1 MLKAETRTLG
11 SRTWLVAIDM
21 VEIETNTTVLPDEF
35 IAHRLGMIPLVSTA
49 CDEAMRYTRVSTTS
63 FLPLSLANVIPTLFP
78 LDTRTAHARFDVSTV
93 P

>member
-1 MLKAETRTLG
+1 M
-11 SRTWLVAIDM
+11 VAIDM

-63 FLPLSLANVIPTLFP
+63 FLPFTPERHTD